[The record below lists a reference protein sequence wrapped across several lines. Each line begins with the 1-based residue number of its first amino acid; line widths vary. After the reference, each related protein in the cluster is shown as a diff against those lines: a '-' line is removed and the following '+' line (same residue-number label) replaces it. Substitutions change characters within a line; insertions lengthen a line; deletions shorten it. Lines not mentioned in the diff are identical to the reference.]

1 MFFILRDV
9 SSLELPPDFDFGR
22 IRALD
27 RTLEL
32 GSFAQQ
38 GSLKVLSVQISI
50 LCGDVWKRIESFSL
64 NMNHKSVSF
73 LQDKLSLRLEN
84 FVLPK
89 FNREASCTKFVTKF
103 NFQASIGR
111 SQIFVFR
118 FYRYVPTF
126 WRNLLYNEKF
136 LFKRFS
142 EVKISKYVKLYI
154 MD

>member
-50 LCGDVWKRIESFSL
+50 LCGDVWKGVESFSL

-84 FVLPK
+84 LVLPK
-89 FNREASCTKFVTKF
+89 LNREFVTKF
-103 NFQASIGR
+103 NFQAIRQESNICL
-111 SQIFVFR
+111 QILPICSDFLKEFI
-118 FYRYVPTF
+118 
-126 WRNLLYNEKF
+126 YNEKF